1 MSINKLPDTL
11 RHELV
16 LLLKNPRSGSSNRVR
31 DRARSALKRR
41 GLIRFN
47 RAAWEWEVLPEAI
60 RQFGASE

>member
-1 MSINKLPDTL
+1 VSSKVLPNAL
-11 RHELV
+11 RHEIS
-16 LLLKNPRSGSSNRVR
+16 LLLKDPRYGSSNRVR

-60 RQFGASE
+60 RQLGASE